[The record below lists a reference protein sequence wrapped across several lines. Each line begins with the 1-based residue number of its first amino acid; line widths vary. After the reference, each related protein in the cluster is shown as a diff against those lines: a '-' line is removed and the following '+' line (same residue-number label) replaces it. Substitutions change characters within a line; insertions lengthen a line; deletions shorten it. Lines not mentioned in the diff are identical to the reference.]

1 LRPGAG
7 AGEARTGEP
16 GRGRPPVVALF
27 GVTALGK
34 TEIALALAERIGADI
49 VVADSMQVYRG
60 LPLLTNQPDTAQRRR
75 RRYHLVGVADPY
87 AEFSVAAYAALAHSA
102 IDGALAAGRRVVVEG
117 GSGLYLRAALGGLEF
132 RPAAEPGSREER
144 SRELEERWER
154 DPEGVVAE
162 LRARDPDA
170 LARVDVA
177 NPRRVLRALEAA
189 LEGGAPASG
198 AQRDALWS
206 PGGRYAHR
214 LVALAPDREALR
226 ERVAARVAAMLAAG
240 ALHEVEALLA
250 GGTPSRTVRQAI
262 GVRELAAVLA
272 GGLTLD
278 EAAAAM
284 VRRTNA
290 LVRRQLT
297 WMRKLPASATI
308 AAGGRSPA
316 AVAEELAALSD

>member
-1 LRPGAG
+1 
-7 AGEARTGEP
+7 
-16 GRGRPPVVALF
+16 LF

-34 TEIALALAERIGADI
+34 SDIAFALAERLGADI

-60 LPLLTNQPDTAQRRR
+60 LPILTNQPDTTRLGR

-132 RPAAEPGSREER
+132 RPAAAGQHRDSLR
-144 SRELEERWER
+144 RELDQRW
-154 DPEGVVAE
+154 
-162 LRARDPDA
+162 ARDPGGVVEELRRRDPATCARLDA
-170 LARVDVA
+170 A

-189 LEGGAPASG
+189 LEAAGKTLGEP
-198 AQRDALWS
+198 QHDALWT
-206 PGGRYAHR
+206 PGSRYEHR

-226 ERVAARVAAMLAAG
+226 ERVATRVAAMLAAG
-240 ALHEVEALLA
+240 ALGEVEALLA
-250 GGTPSRTVRQAI
+250 GGTPARTVQQAI
-262 GVRELAAVLA
+262 GVRELSAVVA
-272 GGLTLD
+272 GELSLD
-278 EAAAAM
+278 AAAAAM

-297 WMRKLPASATI
+297 WMRKLPATATVP
-308 AAGGRSPA
+308 AGGRAPG
-316 AVAEELAALSD
+316 AVAEEILGLLS